1 MSFLEVPLRFKLNVT
16 VVALIKLCEASN
28 TLEIYVEA
36 ISVHEMVSPIDLSL
50 NSEVGLGGGGGAPP
64 IIKHFQVGNGQ
75 LALTAPGRG
84 APL

>member
-1 MSFLEVPLRFKLNVT
+1 MSFLEVPLRLKLNVT
-16 VVALIKLCEASN
+16 VVALIKLCQASN

-36 ISVHEMVSPIDLSL
+36 ISVLEMVSPIDLRL
-50 NSEVGLGGGGGAPP
+50 NSAGGWGGRGGEPP

-75 LALTAPGRG
+75 VALTAPGRG

>member
-16 VVALIKLCEASN
+16 VVALIKLCQASN

-50 NSEVGLGGGGGAPP
+50 NSAGAWGAAGEGRRPLLSTF
-64 IIKHFQVGNGQ
+64 KLEMGN
-75 LALTAPGRG
+75 LL
-84 APL
+84 

>member
-36 ISVHEMVSPIDLSL
+36 ISAHEMVSSIDLSL
-50 NSEVGLGGGGGAPP
+50 KSAGGRRGVCGGGALLSTF
-64 IIKHFQVGNGQ
+64 KLEMGK
-75 LALTAPGRG
+75 LL
-84 APL
+84 